1 MSPTPVTPAGAAA
14 QALKK
19 YNRHVGSWSVG
30 DDASLPFGIPL
41 HPPTEAQA
49 LASVSAAVDWAKSW
63 EGAADVLWTERRWA
77 SLGQQRIP
85 DRVQLDTPGAVA
97 AFAGKTTHWQ
107 RASFRAKALL
117 DSVPLPPS
125 DRFASAVGRSAVEL
139 AALAPEDFTRLAG
152 VLEWLRVHP
161 ASGLYIRQLPIR
173 GVDTKWVQKYR
184 PLVTRLHEAATGR
197 SGLGLADKPDLVRVR
212 FLDPALAPGGLADLA
227 APVTELAAMDLSPE
241 VVYVFENLESVLA
254 MPPLPGAVVVHGSGY
269 AVDRL
274 ARIPWIRDH
283 GVVYWGDLDSHGF
296 GILNRLRAQNIAV
309 VTVLMDVATLEAFK
323 DLWGHEPKPAVGFM
337 QHLLPEELAV
347 VEQLAVRGNV
357 RLEQERIDW
366 MTAMA
371 VLISTRR

>member
-1 MSPTPVTPAGAAA
+1 MPVTPAGAAA

-19 YNRHVGSWSVG
+19 YNRHLGSWSVG
-30 DDASLPFGIPL
+30 DNASLPLGIPL
-41 HPPTEAQA
+41 HPPTEAEA
-49 LASVSAAVDWAKSW
+49 LASVPAAVAWAKSW
-63 EGAADVLWTERRWA
+63 EGTAAVVWTERRWA

-85 DRVQLDTPGAVA
+85 DRVELHTPGAVA
-97 AFAGKTTHWQ
+97 AFAGKATHWQ
-107 RASFRAKALL
+107 RAFSRSQALL
-117 DSVPLPPS
+117 DSVPLPHP
-125 DRFASAVGRSAVEL
+125 DRFVTAVGRSVGEL
-139 AALAPEDFTRLAG
+139 ASLAPEDFTRLAG
-152 VLEWLRVHP
+152 VLEWLREHP

-184 PLVTRLHEAATGR
+184 PLVTRLHEATTGG

-254 MPPLPGAVVVHGSGY
+254 MPLIPGAVVVHGSGY

-274 ARIPWIRDH
+274 ARIPWIRDL
-283 GVVYWGDLDSHGF
+283 GVIYWGDLDSHGF
-296 GILNRLRAQNIAV
+296 GILNRLRAQHLPV
-309 VTVLMDVATLEAFK
+309 RTVLMDVATLEAFK
-323 DLWGHEPKPAVGFM
+323 DLWGHEPKPAVGTM

-347 VEQLAVRGNV
+347 VEQLKARGNL

-366 MTAMA
+366 TTAVA
-371 VLISTRR
+371 ALVSIRR

>member
-1 MSPTPVTPAGAAA
+1 MTPAGAAA

-30 DDASLPFGIPL
+30 DDASLPLSIPL

-49 LASVSAAVDWAKSW
+49 LASVPAAVAWAKSW
-63 EGAADVLWTERRWA
+63 EGTADVLWTERRWA

-85 DRVQLDTPGAVA
+85 DRVELHTAGAVA
-97 AFAGKTTHWQ
+97 VFAGRATHWQ
-107 RASFRAKALL
+107 RVFSRAQALL
-117 DSVPLPPS
+117 GSVPLPHPEGLET
-125 DRFASAVGRSAVEL
+125 AVGRSAVEL
-139 AALAPEDFTRLAG
+139 AALAAEDFIRLAG
-152 VLEWLRVHP
+152 VLEWLREHP

-184 PLVTRLHEAATGR
+184 PLVTRLHEAGGGG

-212 FLDPALAPGGLADLA
+212 FLDPSLAPGGLADLA
-227 APVTELAAMDLSPE
+227 APVTELAAMALSPE

-274 ARIPWIRDH
+274 ARIPWIRDL

-296 GILNRLRAQNIAV
+296 GILNRLRAQHIRV
-309 VTVLMDVATLEAFK
+309 ETVLMDIATLEEFK
-323 DLWGHEPKPAVGFM
+323 DLWVHEPKPAIGTMKNLF
-337 QHLLPEELAV
+337 PEELAV
-347 VEQLAVRGNV
+347 VEHLAACGNV
-357 RLEQERIDW
+357 RLEQERVDW
-366 MTAMA
+366 MTAMGA
-371 VLISTRR
+371 LVPKRR

>member
-1 MSPTPVTPAGAAA
+1 MTPAGAAA

-107 RASFRAKALL
+107 RASSRAKALL
-117 DSVPLPPS
+117 DSVPLPHT

-139 AALAPEDFTRLAG
+139 AALAPEDFSRLFR

-161 ASGLYIRQLPIR
+161 ASGLYIRQLPIG

-184 PLVTRLHEAATGR
+184 PLVTRLHEAATGG

-371 VLISTRR
+371 VLISTGR

>member
-30 DDASLPFGIPL
+30 DGASLPLSIPL

-49 LASVSAAVDWAKSW
+49 LASLPAAVAWAKSW
-63 EGAADVLWTERRWA
+63 EGTADVLWTERRWA

-85 DRVQLDTPGAVA
+85 ERVQLDTPAAVA

-107 RASFRAKALL
+107 RASSRAQTLL
-117 DSVPLPPS
+117 DSVPLPHR
-125 DRFASAVGRSAVEL
+125 DGFATAVGRSAVEL
-139 AALAPEDFTRLAG
+139 AALAPADFTRLGG
-152 VLEWLRVHP
+152 VLEWIRDHP

-184 PLVTRLHEAATGR
+184 SLVTRLHEAATGG

-212 FLDPALAPGGLADLA
+212 FLDPGLAPGGLRDLA
-227 APVTELAAMDLSPE
+227 APVTELAAMALTPD

-254 MPPLPGAVVVHGSGY
+254 MPPLRGAVVVHGSGY

-274 ARIPWIRDH
+274 ARIPWIRDL

-296 GILNRLRAQNIAV
+296 GILNRLRAQGIAV
-309 VTVLMDVATLEAFK
+309 GTALMDLDTLEAFK
-323 DLWGHEPKPAVGFM
+323 DLWGHEPKPAVGTM

-347 VEQLAVRGNV
+347 VEQLAVLGNV
-357 RLEQERIDW
+357 RLEQERINW
-366 MTAMA
+366 TTAMA
-371 VLISTRR
+371 VLISTQR

>member
-1 MSPTPVTPAGAAA
+1 MTPAGAAA

-19 YNRHVGSWSVG
+19 YNRHVGSWSIG
-30 DDASLPFGIPL
+30 DHASLPFGIPL

-85 DRVQLDTPGAVA
+85 DRVQLDTPSAVA

-107 RASFRAKALL
+107 RASSRAKVLL
-117 DSVPLPPS
+117 DSVPLPHT
-125 DRFASAVGRSAVEL
+125 DRFATAVGRSAVEL
-139 AALAPEDFTRLAG
+139 AALAPEDFTRLTG
-152 VLEWLRVHP
+152 VLEWVRENP

-173 GVDTKWVQKYR
+173 GVDTKWVQKFR
-184 PLVTRLHEAATGR
+184 PLVTRLHEAATCR

-212 FLDPALAPGGLADLA
+212 FLDPGLAPGGLADLA

-274 ARIPWIRDH
+274 ARIPWIRTL
-283 GVVYWGDLDSHGF
+283 GVIYWGDLDSHGF
-296 GILNRLRAQNIAV
+296 GILNRLRAQHIPV
-309 VTVLMDVATLEAFK
+309 GTVLMDVATLEAFM
-323 DLWGHEPKPAVGFM
+323 DLWVHEPKPAVGTM
-337 QHLLPEELAV
+337 QHLLPGELVV
-347 VEQLAVRGNV
+347 VEYLAAHGNV

-366 MTAMA
+366 PTALA
-371 VLISTRR
+371 TLVSTRC

>member
-1 MSPTPVTPAGAAA
+1 MTPAGAAA
-14 QALKK
+14 LALKK

-41 HPPTEAQA
+41 HPPTEVQA
-49 LASVSAAVDWAKSW
+49 LVSVSAAVTWAKSW
-63 EGAADVLWTERRWA
+63 EGTADVLWTERRWA
-77 SLGQQRIP
+77 SLGAQRIP
-85 DRVQLDTPGAVA
+85 ERVQLTTPEAVA

-107 RASFRAKALL
+107 RASSRAKALL
-117 DSVPLPPS
+117 DLVQPPHT
-125 DRFASAVGRSAVEL
+125 DRFANAVGRSATEL

-152 VLEWLRVHP
+152 VLEWLRVHT

-212 FLDPALAPGGLADLA
+212 FLDPVLAPGGLADLA
-227 APVTELAAMDLSPE
+227 APVTELAAMDLRPE

-296 GILNRLRAQNIAV
+296 GILNRLRAQDIAV

-323 DLWGHEPKPAVGFM
+323 DLCGHEPKPAVGFM

-347 VEQLAVRGNV
+347 LEQLTARGNV

-366 MTAMA
+366 ATALA
-371 VLISTRR
+371 ALVQAG